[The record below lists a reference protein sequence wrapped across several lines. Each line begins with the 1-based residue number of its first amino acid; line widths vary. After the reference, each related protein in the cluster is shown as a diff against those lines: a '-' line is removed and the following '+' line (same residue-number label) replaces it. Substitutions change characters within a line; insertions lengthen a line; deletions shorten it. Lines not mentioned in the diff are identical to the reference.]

1 METIPGD
8 PTKLLYITPPWRAVR
23 SINQKPSFIKVKVVF
38 ENAISWDICLSRDC
52 MGLGWIT
59 NELPPDYD
67 MSIVKNVKFKIPD
80 YTFNK
85 DQLLRNWLVINLSIR
100 SRKTRMLLVFQL
112 IEKAIGWFIQ
122 NPSLRNICIPR
133 MIVFKESDKLLSYS
147 YEMISGDSTL
157 DVAKSIGCESILNVT
172 LYTNKG
178 LLKSPISTA
187 GGFRAPE
194 KIKGGGFRSPPDED
208 EEDDENEFIQA
219 ESDDDGTFGSSNGF
233 RPCGGILDQPR
244 KNSPPDGR
252 FSPLNGGFTNTRQSI
267 NDLNPLNF

>member
-23 SINQKPSFIKVKVVF
+23 SINQKPSFIKLKVVF
-38 ENAISWDICLSRDC
+38 ENAISWDVYLSRDC

-112 IEKAIGWFIQ
+112 IEKAITWFIQ

-157 DVAKSIGCESILNVT
+157 DVAKSIGCESILNIP

-178 LLKSPISTA
+178 LLKSPMIVSPSNII
-187 GGFRAPE
+187 RE
-194 KIKGGGFRSPPDED
+194 KKVNRGKNRPPNESDD
-208 EEDDENEFIQA
+208 DDENEFIQA
-219 ESDDDGTFGSSNGF
+219 ESDDDETPQ
-233 RPCGGILDQPR
+233 RPTEDV
-244 KNSPPDGR
+244 DGR
-252 FSPLNGGFTNTRQSI
+252 ISPLNDVKYIKKSI